1 MSKPQLLVV
10 AGCNGSGK
18 STYSK
23 SLSPSD
29 TLPFD
34 YDKYFLDIYNAMSD
48 SELRERMS
56 HHQAFEML
64 EQSVESAI
72 KNRLSFCY

>member
-1 MSKPQLLVV
+1 VSKPQLLVI

-23 SLSPSD
+23 SVSPND

-34 YDKYFLDIYNAMSD
+34 YDKYFLDIYNEKA
-48 SELRERMS
+48 
-56 HHQAFEML
+56 
-64 EQSVESAI
+64 ES
-72 KNRLSFCY
+72 